1 MVRRALDGIQRLDP
15 IRRNTYLLLVAFWL
29 IALVVAFAGYRYYRH
44 EKAAIESEERMQL
57 AAIAELKVRQV
68 RDWRNERIA
77 DGTIVAA
84 APLAQSVRRFLA
96 DGVTRAEDDREIT
109 AWLETIRSASAYA
122 NVILVNPARKR
133 WIGVGNTVSD
143 PATYFAL

>member
-68 RDWRNERIA
+68 RNWRNERLA
-77 DGTIVAA
+77 DGTIMAA
-84 APLAQSVRRFLA
+84 SPLSDSVRRFLI
-96 DGVTRAEDDREIT
+96 DGRTPPEE
-109 AWLETIRSASAYA
+109 E
-122 NVILVNPARKR
+122 
-133 WIGVGNTVSD
+133 
-143 PATYFAL
+143 